1 MQILMSRMRAAMERY
16 NMIEE
21 GDVIAVGVSGGKD
34 SLALLYALAEMRR
47 FYPVKYEV
55 KAITADMSF
64 FGKKTDFSEITALC
78 ESLGVEHIIR
88 ETELY
93 HIIFETRKEKN
104 PCSLC
109 ARMRRGILHDMT
121 KEEGCTKLALGHHMD
136 DAAETFM
143 MNLLS
148 GGRIESFRP
157 VTYLSRKDLTMIRPM
172 ILATEKEVLS
182 AARKTAL
189 PTVESPCP
197 MDKTSNRNEMK
208 ELLAELEKKYPS
220 LKEKI
225 IGGLQKGNISGWG
238 NII

>member
-1 MQILMSRMRAAMERY
+1 MRAAMEKY

-21 GDVIAVGVSGGKD
+21 GDVVAVGVSGGKD
-34 SLALLYALAEMRR
+34 SLALLYALSEMRR

-64 FGKKTDFSEITALC
+64 FGEKTDFAEITALC

-121 KEEGCTKLALGHHMD
+121 KETGCTKLALGHHMD

-182 AARKTAL
+182 AARKMNL

-225 IGGLQKGNISGWG
+225 IGGLQKADICGW
-238 NII
+238 

>member
-1 MQILMSRMRAAMERY
+1 MQYLMSRMRAAMEKY

-21 GDVIAVGVSGGKD
+21 GDVVAVGVSGGKD

-55 KAITADMSF
+55 TAITADMTF
-64 FGKKTDFSEITALC
+64 FGEKTDFSEITALC
-78 ESLGVEHIIR
+78 ESLNVRHVIR

-121 KEEGCTKLALGHHMD
+121 KETGCTKLALGHHMD

-182 AARKTAL
+182 AARKMNL

-208 ELLAELEKKYPS
+208 ELLSELEKKYPS

-225 IGGLQKGNISGWG
+225 IGGLQKADLNGW
-238 NII
+238 

>member
-1 MQILMSRMRAAMERY
+1 MQNLMSRMRAAMEKY
-16 NMIEE
+16 NMIED
-21 GDVIAVGVSGGKD
+21 GDRIAVGVSGGKD

-47 FYPVKYEV
+47 FYPKKYDV
-55 KAITADMSF
+55 TAITADMSF
-64 FGKKTDFSEITALC
+64 FGNPTDFSQITSLC
-78 ESLGVEHIIR
+78 ESLGVRHIIK

-109 ARMRRGILHDMT
+109 ARMRRGILHDMS
-121 KEEGCTKLALGHHMD
+121 KETGCNKLALGHHMD

-157 VTYLSRKDLTMIRPM
+157 VTYLSRKDITMIRPM
-172 ILATEKEVLS
+172 IFATEKEVLS
-182 AARKTAL
+182 AANKMSL
-189 PTVESPCP
+189 PTVESLCP

-208 ELLAELEKKYPS
+208 ELLADLEKKYPS

-225 IGGLQKGNISGWG
+225 IGGLQKADLSGW
-238 NII
+238 

>member
-1 MQILMSRMRAAMERY
+1 MQILMSRMRAAMEKY

-34 SLALLYALAEMRR
+34 SLALLYALAEMRK

-64 FGKKTDFSEITALC
+64 FGEKTDFSEITALC

-121 KEEGCTKLALGHHMD
+121 KEAGCTKLALGHHMD

>member
-1 MQILMSRMRAAMERY
+1 MQILMSRMRAAMEKY
-16 NMIEE
+16 NMIED
-21 GDVIAVGVSGGKD
+21 GDRIAVGVSGGKD
-34 SLALLYALAEMRR
+34 SLALLYALSEMRR
-47 FYPVKYEV
+47 FYPKKYEIV
-55 KAITADMSF
+55 AITADMSF
-64 FGKKTDFSEITALC
+64 FGEKTDFSEITALC
-78 ESLGVEHIIR
+78 EKLEVPHIIK

-109 ARMRRGILHDMT
+109 ARMRRGILHDVT
-121 KEEGCTKLALGHHMD
+121 KEQGCNKLALGHHMD

-157 VTYLSRKDLTMIRPM
+157 VTYLSRKNITMIRPM
-172 ILATEKEVLS
+172 IFATEKEVLS
-182 AARKTAL
+182 ASRKMSL

-197 MDKTSNRNEMK
+197 EDKTSNRNEMK
-208 ELLAELEKKYPS
+208 ELLKELEKTYPS

-225 IGGLQKGNISGWG
+225 IGGMQKSDISGW
-238 NII
+238 

>member
-1 MQILMSRMRAAMERY
+1 MQNLMSRMRAAMEKY

-21 GDVIAVGVSGGKD
+21 GDVVAVGVSGGKD

-55 KAITADMSF
+55 TAITADMTF
-64 FGKKTDFSEITALC
+64 FGEKTDFSEITALC
-78 ESLGVEHIIR
+78 ESLNVRHIIR

-121 KEEGCTKLALGHHMD
+121 KETGCTKLALGHHMD

-182 AARKTAL
+182 AARKMNL

-208 ELLAELEKKYPS
+208 ELLSELEKKYPS

-225 IGGLQKGNISGWG
+225 IGGLQKADLNGW
-238 NII
+238 

>member
-1 MQILMSRMRAAMERY
+1 MQMLMSRMRAAMEKY
-16 NMIEE
+16 NMIED

-34 SLALLYALAEMRR
+34 SLALMYALSEMRR
-47 FYPVKYEV
+47 FYPKKYEV
-55 KAITADMSF
+55 KAITADMCF

-78 ESLGVEHIIR
+78 ENLGIEHIIR

-121 KEEGCTKLALGHHMD
+121 KETGCNKLALGHHMD

-172 ILATEKEVLS
+172 IFAAEKEVLS
-182 AARKTAL
+182 AARKMSL

-208 ELLAELEKKYPS
+208 ELLSELNKKYPAV
-220 LKEKI
+220 KEKI
-225 IGGLQKGNISGWG
+225 IGGLQNAALNGW
-238 NII
+238 

>member
-1 MQILMSRMRAAMERY
+1 MQNLMSRMRAAMEKY
-16 NMIEE
+16 NMIDE
-21 GDVIAVGVSGGKD
+21 GDVVAVGVSGGKD
-34 SLALLYALAEMRR
+34 SLALLYALSEMRR
-47 FYPVKYEV
+47 FYPVKYDV
-55 KAITADMSF
+55 KAITADMTF

-78 ESLGVEHIIR
+78 EKLGIEHIIR

-121 KEEGCTKLALGHHMD
+121 KENGCTKLALGHHMD

-157 VTYLSRKDLTMIRPM
+157 VTYLSRKNLTMIRPM

-182 AARKTAL
+182 AARKTGL

-197 MDKTSNRNEMK
+197 MDKTSSRNEMK
-208 ELLAELEKKYPS
+208 ELLADLEKRYPS

-225 IGGLQKGNISGWG
+225 IGGLEKGNISGW
-238 NII
+238 

>member
-1 MQILMSRMRAAMERY
+1 MRAAMEKY

-21 GDVIAVGVSGGKD
+21 GDVVAVGVSGGKD
-34 SLALLYALAEMRR
+34 SLALLYALSEMRR

-64 FGKKTDFSEITALC
+64 FGEKTDFSEITALC

-121 KEEGCTKLALGHHMD
+121 KETGCTKLALGHHMD

-182 AARKTAL
+182 AARKMNL

-225 IGGLQKGNISGWG
+225 IGGLQKADICGW
-238 NII
+238 

>member
-1 MQILMSRMRAAMERY
+1 MQNLMSRMRAAMEKY

-21 GDVIAVGVSGGKD
+21 GDVVAVGVSGGKD

-55 KAITADMSF
+55 TAITADMTF
-64 FGKKTDFSEITALC
+64 FGEKTDFSEITALC
-78 ESLGVEHIIR
+78 ESLNVRHIIR

-121 KEEGCTKLALGHHMD
+121 KEHGCTKLALGHHMD

-148 GGRIESFRP
+148 GGRMESFRP

-172 ILATEKEVLS
+172 ILATEREVLS
-182 AARKTAL
+182 AARKMNL

-225 IGGLQKGNISGWG
+225 IGGLQKADLCGW
-238 NII
+238 

>member
-1 MQILMSRMRAAMERY
+1 MQNLMSRMRAAMEKY

-21 GDVIAVGVSGGKD
+21 GDVVAVGVSGGKD
-34 SLALLYALAEMRR
+34 SLALLYALSEMRR

-64 FGKKTDFSEITALC
+64 FGEKTDFSEITALC

-104 PCSLC
+104 LCSLC

-121 KEEGCTKLALGHHMD
+121 KEAGCTKLALGHHMD

-182 AARKTAL
+182 AARKMKL

-225 IGGLQKGNISGWG
+225 IGGLQKADICGW
-238 NII
+238 

>member
-1 MQILMSRMRAAMERY
+1 MQKLMSRMRAAMEKY
-16 NMIEE
+16 NMIED
-21 GDVIAVGVSGGKD
+21 GDVVAVGVSGGKD

-47 FYPVKYEV
+47 FYPKKFEV
-55 KAITADMSF
+55 KAITADMKF
-64 FGKKTDFSEITALC
+64 FGEKTDFSEIQALC
-78 ESLGVEHIIR
+78 DKLGVEYVIR

-109 ARMRRGILHDMT
+109 SRMRRGILHDMT

-148 GGRIESFRP
+148 GGTIESFRP

-172 ILATEKEVLS
+172 IFATEKEVQS
-182 AARKTAL
+182 VARKMEL

-197 MDKTSNRNEMK
+197 MDKTSRRNDMK
-208 ELLAELEKKYPS
+208 ELLKSLEKDYPS
-220 LKEKI
+220 VKEKI
-225 IGGLQKGNISGWG
+225 IGGMEKANISGW
-238 NII
+238 